1 MNELVQ
7 ILKNTRQ
14 HLMTGRFTHDSL
26 RGIGR
31 YFAGGFRHVV
41 WQRRSAGCRS
51 RSEFEK
57 TGLIS
62 ALQV

>member
-14 HLMTGRFTHDSL
+14 HLMTGVSHMIPFVVS
-26 RGIGR
+26 GG

-41 WQRRSAGCRS
+41 WQRRSAG
-51 RSEFEK
+51 
-57 TGLIS
+57 
-62 ALQV
+62 

>member
-7 ILKNTRQ
+7 ILKKYPSAFND
-14 HLMTGRFTHDSL
+14 GRFTHDSL

-51 RSEFEK
+51 RSESEK
-57 TGLIS
+57 NCLIS